1 MWQCPTATHCFGF
14 DFEKMRSRVNFWRC
28 WFQVI
33 VRPWLGSRLTR
44 SYSLV
49 GIAPP
54 VSCLIAPATSYAW
67 PVPGPSIG
75 CYANDRPSGGD
86 LSCCHLRGRS
96 WQESTNRKYQQI
108 FVLRHLGR
116 IHGISIAFMHQEFCK
131 DYLPLG
137 YLDSEFMAADIHTK
151 AYPEHRASEWFHMR
165 QTSI

>member
-1 MWQCPTATHCFGF
+1 MQGFGPVGFGRVGPTVWDRNEEICESWTYPLCDSVLQQPIVLAF
-14 DFEKMRSRVNFWRC
+14 DFEKMRSSMNFWRC

-67 PVPGPSIG
+67 PVPDPGIG
-75 CYANDRPSGGD
+75 CYANDRPSGGEGC

-116 IHGISIAFMHQEFCK
+116 IH
-131 DYLPLG
+131 
-137 YLDSEFMAADIHTK
+137 
-151 AYPEHRASEWFHMR
+151 
-165 QTSI
+165 

>member
-33 VRPWLGSRLTR
+33 VRPWLRSRLTR

-67 PVPGPSIG
+67 PVPDPGIG
-75 CYANDRPSGGD
+75 CYANDRPSGGEGSFLLPPTWEELAGVDQQKISADICFEASWTHSLEGTLD
-86 LSCCHLRGRS
+86 LMLLT
-96 WQESTNRKYQQI
+96 Q
-108 FVLRHLGR
+108 
-116 IHGISIAFMHQEFCK
+116 
-131 DYLPLG
+131 LPLMNG
-137 YLDSEFMAADIHTK
+137 FSFTNDSFNTFLHVQLKEIG
-151 AYPEHRASEWFHMR
+151 
-165 QTSI
+165 

>member
-1 MWQCPTATHCFGF
+1 MWQCSTATHCFGF

-67 PVPGPSIG
+67 PVPDPGIG
-75 CYANDRPSGGD
+75 CYANDRPSGG
-86 LSCCHLRGRS
+86 RGVFPVATYVGGVGRS
-96 WQESTNRKYQQI
+96 RPTENISRYL
-108 FVLRHLGR
+108 FS
-116 IHGISIAFMHQEFCK
+116 GILDAFIRRNSGSRVVDSIAFDEWV
-131 DYLPLG
+131 L
-137 YLDSEFMAADIHTK
+137 IH
-151 AYPEHRASEWFHMR
+151 
-165 QTSI
+165 